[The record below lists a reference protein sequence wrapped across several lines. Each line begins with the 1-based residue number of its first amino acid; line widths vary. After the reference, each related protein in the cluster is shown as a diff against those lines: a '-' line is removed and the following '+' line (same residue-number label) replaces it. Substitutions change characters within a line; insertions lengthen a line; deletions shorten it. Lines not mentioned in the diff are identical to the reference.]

1 MGFGRKLQFVGVILK
16 TQVSWEA
23 HPPQSYRDT
32 ARIDPTGRV
41 VRVKWYLS
49 PLPVLPCSG
58 PLVVVLV
65 EERDYNLI
73 DSLALPF

>member
-65 EERDYNLI
+65 EERDSNLI
-73 DSLALPF
+73 DSLVLLF